1 MLSDALR
8 TIREAAERFNRDPQD
23 LDARTALAVA
33 TLGKRVIVVKVDN
46 SIDVNETAD
55 VFQFAVETKTHG
67 DDSALLPDQL
77 FAKHVA
83 RIEADP
89 VSGLPLR
96 KGKTTQ
102 APIVDWSGV
111 STDLRKVAAYAV
123 IKGES
128 IGSPE
133 QVAYLLSDSAR
144 YSKQPPWPRLVA
156 EWNKVKADPD
166 QERLMLRVKERLFF
180 QKEKPAASEEVPNT
194 ENLAT
199 RSQIRHAIDR
209 RFLNASDFDAFM
221 VDNFPDVSRQFSN
234 GMDRMARINLLLQ
247 CTPVEDIA
255 RALRAA

>member
-46 SIDVNETAD
+46 LIDVDETAD

-123 IKGES
+123 IKGER

-180 QKEKPAASEEVPNT
+180 QKEKAPAVSTSHADLSG
-194 ENLAT
+194 
-199 RSQIRHAIDR
+199 RSQVRAEINR
-209 RFLNASDFDAFM
+209 RFCNASDFDAFIM
-221 VDNFPDVSRQFSN
+221 DNFPEISRQFSN

-247 CTPVEDIA
+247 YTPVEDIA